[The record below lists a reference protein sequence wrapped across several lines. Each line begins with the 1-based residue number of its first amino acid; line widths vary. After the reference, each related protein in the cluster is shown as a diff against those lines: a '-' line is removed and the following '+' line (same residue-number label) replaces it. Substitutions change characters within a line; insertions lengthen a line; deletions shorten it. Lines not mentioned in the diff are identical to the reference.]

1 MEQHDL
7 VVSIYLAV
15 DKSIPEESA
24 WDYAEEWMRENIKV
38 IGNDDPNVIW
48 VGEPVL
54 DWVG

>member
-48 VGEPVL
+48 VGEPML
-54 DWVG
+54 DWAG

>member
-15 DKSIPEESA
+15 DKGIPEESA

-48 VGEPVL
+48 VGEPML
-54 DWVG
+54 DWAG